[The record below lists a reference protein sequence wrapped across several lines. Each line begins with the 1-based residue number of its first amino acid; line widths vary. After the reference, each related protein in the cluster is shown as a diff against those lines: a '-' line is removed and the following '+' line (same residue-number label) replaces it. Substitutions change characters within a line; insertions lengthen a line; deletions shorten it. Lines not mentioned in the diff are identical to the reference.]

1 MELSFNRKRKLW
13 IRATITTL
21 LLLIILP
28 LSCYYSVVYMAS
40 DRIYEDIKS
49 IPYNDVGLL
58 LGTGPQTRTGKPNSY
73 FQHRIDAAETLY
85 KASKIKYI
93 LISGDNSR
101 KDYSEPD
108 VMRDSLI
115 ARGIPAEI
123 IYLDYAGFRTLD
135 SVIRANRIFGQSKMT
150 VISQR
155 FHNERS
161 IILGDWQGMELI
173 GYNAKGTKSNAHKI
187 RAHIREGYARIKLFI
202 DIIINKKP
210 HFLGYKIEIAD
221 GKPQVEVNGH
231 AINNKE
237 ENERRRP

>member
-93 LISGDNSR
+93 LISGDNS
-101 KDYSEPD
+101 
-108 VMRDSLI
+108 
-115 ARGIPAEI
+115 
-123 IYLDYAGFRTLD
+123 
-135 SVIRANRIFGQSKMT
+135 
-150 VISQR
+150 
-155 FHNERS
+155 
-161 IILGDWQGMELI
+161 
-173 GYNAKGTKSNAHKI
+173 
-187 RAHIREGYARIKLFI
+187 
-202 DIIINKKP
+202 
-210 HFLGYKIEIAD
+210 
-221 GKPQVEVNGH
+221 
-231 AINNKE
+231 
-237 ENERRRP
+237 